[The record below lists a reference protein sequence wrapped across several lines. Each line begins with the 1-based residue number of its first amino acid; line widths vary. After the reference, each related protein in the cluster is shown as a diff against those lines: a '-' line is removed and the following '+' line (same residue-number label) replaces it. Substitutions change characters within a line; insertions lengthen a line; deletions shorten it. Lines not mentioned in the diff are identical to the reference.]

1 MNSQK
6 PENANANGEFPHAVD
21 LLAASGAIKMRRVG
35 EQPYELTMH
44 TGWLESDKS
53 EDERI
58 VARLLYRGDEVSIDD
73 FDGTD
78 FILDVEVDGKIIF
91 TTAFWGDLREQVS
104 KAFLANCPDTASDFG
119 YDNEEHVTAHVL
131 NRFVAG
137 EFGPKVRAFAAI
149 DGPELDW
156 ERVATYSQDPDL
168 SEGECSPPAGERG

>member
-21 LLAASGAIKMRRVG
+21 VVAASGKVKERFIG
-35 EQPYELTMH
+35 EQPEELTLH
-44 TGWLESDKS
+44 IGLVEPHKS

-58 VARLLYRGDEVSIDD
+58 VVRLLYRGDEISIDD
-73 FDGTD
+73 FDGQD
-78 FILDVEVDGKIIF
+78 FILDVEVDGSTIF

-149 DGPELDW
+149 DGPELDC
-156 ERVATYSQDPDL
+156 ERVATYSQNPDP
-168 SEGECSPPAGERG
+168 